1 MDVKWKL
8 ASTAALALS
17 AMAAGKVV
25 EMGWRVVTGH
35 SAPTDD
41 NDDATII
48 GVIAFAAV
56 SAAVVAVAQR
66 YAIRGAAA
74 VYDPDGIKGVRSISS

>member
-1 MDVKWKL
+1 MDIGWKL

-17 AMAAGKVV
+17 ALAAGKVA
-25 EMGWRVVTGH
+25 EIGWKLVTGND
-35 SAPTDD
+35 APTDD
-41 NDDATII
+41 DDTATLV

-56 SAAVVAVAQR
+56 SAAAVAVAQR

-74 VYDPDGIKGVRSISS
+74 IYDPDGIKGVRSISA

>member
-1 MDVKWKL
+1 MDIGWKL

-25 EMGWRVVTGH
+25 EMGWKAVTGN
-35 SAPTDD
+35 SAPTED

-74 VYDPDGIKGVRSISS
+74 VYDPDGMKGVRSISA

>member
-1 MDVKWKL
+1 MDIGWKL

-25 EMGWRVVTGH
+25 EMGWKAVTGN
-35 SAPTDD
+35 SAPTED

-74 VYDPDGIKGVRSISS
+74 MYDPDGIKGVRSISA